1 MRRWLL
7 AGLIGSICASQAL
20 ACEGVFLRDSQNYDN
35 RSPDGHLETI
45 EGVVPKG
52 TRDDIIGY
60 AIVDDELRR
69 LCGMAPVADP
79 KMPLSIFDAS
89 NAADAGTPPQLSQ
102 GYGDAYVE
110 GYAKLWQLK

>member
-60 AIVDDELRR
+60 AIVDGQKYYIQLRAYLHKPSDIR
-69 LCGMAPVADP
+69 LAPGCKLKP
-79 KMPLSIFDAS
+79 
-89 NAADAGTPPQLSQ
+89 
-102 GYGDAYVE
+102 YG
-110 GYAKLWQLK
+110 